1 MVWCEIC
8 GENNSC
14 CKIKLN
20 NVILKVCQN
29 CQKYG
34 TKIEE
39 KIIPHKEIKTKNS
52 SESEEVLVE
61 DYASKIK
68 KARILSGLTQEEFA
82 NKLNINLSVLKM
94 AESGKRLSIPIAK
107 KIEKLI
113 NIKLVEKIGY

>member
-1 MVWCEIC
+1 
-8 GENNSC
+8 
-14 CKIKLN
+14 
-20 NVILKVCQN
+20 
-29 CQKYG
+29 
-34 TKIEE
+34 
-39 KIIPHKEIKTKNS
+39 S